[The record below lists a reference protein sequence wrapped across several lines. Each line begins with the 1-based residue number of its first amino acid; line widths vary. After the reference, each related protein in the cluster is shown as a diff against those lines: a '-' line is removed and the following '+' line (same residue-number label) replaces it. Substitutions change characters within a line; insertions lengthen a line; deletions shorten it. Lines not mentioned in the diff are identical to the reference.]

1 MPKLAGMP
9 EKYWGKY
16 RIDKENDTTVYS
28 DDEHVYIS
36 KNDNSK
42 FISVTTLIH
51 KYTQEFDEEFWS
63 AYKALEILMD
73 PEIFSIVKRTLL
85 TTKKFSEKFLTKFK
99 IDKDLF
105 YEKQNEIKLDYER
118 KRNESCERGTA
129 IHAMFENSFYNRT
142 DFNFDKYGFADLAGT
157 FDCKKDYY
165 RLDLENGVYP
175 EFLIS
180 LTSRDGILKVA
191 GQIDLLVKKGNDIWI
206 IDWKGLDINTPILTT
221 CGWKTM
227 GTLTL
232 EDVVFDKDGNPTKIL
247 HISEEHHNPCYE
259 IKFDNGDSLIADEDH
274 RWLITFS
281 RMGKN
286 VEKVMTTKELHNWV
300 NNKPR
305 KTYNI
310 PRIMNAKPLN
320 IEYRELP
327 IDPYVL
333 GVWLGDGSKS
343 CGIITNVRESL
354 WNEVKRRGFQ
364 ISDNLNKNGAE
375 MRTIYGLRGKL
386 SKIGVLNNKHIP
398 ADYLL
403 ASYEQRLDLLRGLMD
418 TDGFFHKRRKRFVM
432 ETSQKWQAVEFAQL
446 LSSLGF
452 KPTVSET
459 INKNNGKVFSGWMC
473 CWTNGNVNPFLT
485 RNMEEFKELVIKK
498 DNNSFRNIISV
509 SPTETVT
516 TKCIEV
522 DSPTHTYLAGDHL
535 IVTHNT
541 NKKIEK
547 TSYYNKTTHQHTM
560 MKYPLNNLMDTNFW
574 HYSLQLSTYA
584 YLLQQIN
591 PEFNIRGL
599 KLVHIDHD
607 NVQHE
612 YDVEYLKD
620 DVERMLKHFKKKL
633 KVEQEY
639 EKLKPVIS

>member
-16 RIDKENDTTVYS
+16 RIDKENDTTIYS
-28 DDEHVYIS
+28 DDEHVYINKS
-36 KNDNSK
+36 DNSK

-206 IDWKGLDINTPILTT
+206 IDWK
-221 CGWKTM
+221 
-227 GTLTL
+227 
-232 EDVVFDKDGNPTKIL
+232 
-247 HISEEHHNPCYE
+247 
-259 IKFDNGDSLIADEDH
+259 
-274 RWLITFS
+274 
-281 RMGKN
+281 
-286 VEKVMTTKELHNWV
+286 
-300 NNKPR
+300 
-305 KTYNI
+305 
-310 PRIMNAKPLN
+310 
-320 IEYRELP
+320 
-327 IDPYVL
+327 
-333 GVWLGDGSKS
+333 
-343 CGIITNVRESL
+343 
-354 WNEVKRRGFQ
+354 
-364 ISDNLNKNGAE
+364 
-375 MRTIYGLRGKL
+375 
-386 SKIGVLNNKHIP
+386 
-398 ADYLL
+398 
-403 ASYEQRLDLLRGLMD
+403 
-418 TDGFFHKRRKRFVM
+418 
-432 ETSQKWQAVEFAQL
+432 
-446 LSSLGF
+446 
-452 KPTVSET
+452 
-459 INKNNGKVFSGWMC
+459 
-473 CWTNGNVNPFLT
+473 
-485 RNMEEFKELVIKK
+485 
-498 DNNSFRNIISV
+498 
-509 SPTETVT
+509 
-516 TKCIEV
+516 
-522 DSPTHTYLAGDHL
+522 
-535 IVTHNT
+535 T